1 MDLICKYCGR
11 QNFKRRSD
19 FSYHQ
24 NRCEK
29 KPGSNRYEKIHTK
42 CVCEKC
48 GKEFENGKY
57 SDGIRRFCGSSC
69 ANSHK
74 VSEEQK
80 KKTSETLKAKASFKP
95 RPVCKDCGK
104 ELGLSNKSGYCKEHV
119 GKHRVTTE
127 AQRERYREIGKQ
139 NAAKH
144 GSRSKNEIRFF
155 ELIQEKFPDAL
166 PNEPM
171 FNGWD
176 ADIVI
181 PSKKIAILWNG
192 AWHYKDLLG
201 GLKKI
206 QNRDRIKYGEIVK
219 KGYMPYIVVDFTSGK
234 ESTVQKELKRFEQFL
249 QWI

>member
-57 SDGIRRFCGSSC
+57 SDGIRRFCSSSC

-80 KKTSETLKAKASFKP
+80 KKTSETLKAKSKSKFKP
-95 RPVCKDCGK
+95 RLTCKDCNK
-104 ELGLSNKSGYCKEHV
+104 ELYPSNKSGYCIKHAS
-119 GKHRVTTE
+119 KHRVITE
-127 AQRERYREIGKQ
+127 TQRERYREIGKQ

-144 GSRSKNEIRFF
+144 GSRSKNEIGFF
-155 ELIQEKFPDAL
+155 ELVQKKFP
-166 PNEPM
+166 PM
-171 FNGWD
+171 LYRTNLCLMVGTL
-176 ADIVI
+176 I
-181 PSKKIAILWNG
+181 
-192 AWHYKDLLG
+192 
-201 GLKKI
+201 
-206 QNRDRIKYGEIVK
+206 
-219 KGYMPYIVVDFTSGK
+219 
-234 ESTVQKELKRFEQFL
+234 
-249 QWI
+249 